1 MIYFIYQRKV
11 LHYTLYETSYHITYK
26 LYIYISNLIL
36 TLIIIILF
44 AHHIYYVI
52 HTSIHFHISITYK
65 MHMLIEFYE
74 INLNIS
80 IPIYYN
86 ASSQRIKFIDTLTR
100 FRYNDIEFTRFVIR
114 IL

>member
-65 MHMLIEFYE
+65 MLIEFYE
-74 INLNIS
+74 INFIS

-86 ASSQRIKFIDTLTR
+86 ASSQGIKFIDTLTR